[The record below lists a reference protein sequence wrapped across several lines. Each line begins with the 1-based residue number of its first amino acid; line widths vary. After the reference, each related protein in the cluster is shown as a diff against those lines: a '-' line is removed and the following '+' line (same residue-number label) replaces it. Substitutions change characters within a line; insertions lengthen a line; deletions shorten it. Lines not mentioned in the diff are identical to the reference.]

1 MLQYQRSVSS
11 FERDRVLLVVLFFG
25 QQPPHP
31 ATSVRPW
38 RPRGGTQ
45 CWCSD
50 LREACMQED
59 ATRRLRFREEIRKL
73 IENNSRRGTAEI
85 SRLAVEE
92 IGTSLGMTE
101 VEACREFL
109 GFK

>member
-1 MLQYQRSVSS
+1 
-11 FERDRVLLVVLFFG
+11 
-25 QQPPHP
+25 
-31 ATSVRPW
+31 
-38 RPRGGTQ
+38 
-45 CWCSD
+45 
-50 LREACMQED
+50 MQED

-109 GFK
+109 GFKGNMWDVRTSSMLLSTVRSDEDPVEPARHWFAFTDVILLGP